1 MSRDFNGN
9 GIVGRRKADM
19 AHRTPAIYARRSAKG
34 WAGWEYSKAQWP
46 HRYGFDDPGKV
57 AFRLCKTREPAHQF
71 CLYLGSF
78 PHMVPSLVPNRGSR
92 PWPGPARHRTVK
104 QIGPLVTDT

>member
-1 MSRDFNGN
+1 
-9 GIVGRRKADM
+9 M

-57 AFRLCKTREPAHQF
+57 AFRLCKTREPAHQL

-78 PHMVPSLVPNRGSR
+78 PELVPSPILDLGFQTLARARSIPDRQANRSSG
-92 PWPGPARHRTVK
+92 HRYIDCRWVRS
-104 QIGPLVTDT
+104 